1 MGGSKL
7 ISLECYNFTSLL
19 LIIVWESVLK
29 SLKHRWTHSDDTA
42 EVGLKRY
49 FKCQD
54 SIVFYLKLL
63 ILIMPFW
70 CTSAANLSWLIEQWI
85 AFSRNSLAS
94 IIMDSHLI
102 IFQFCFC
109 RGNLHIKLRSTSPLF
124 KLSSWKVL
132 CYDSTKLVFR
142 EIGNGGYF
150 LIVRCCVSWHEQN
163 LWENKRRH
171 FEWENHGKLSLAFRR
186 GFVHH

>member
-1 MGGSKL
+1 MIL
-7 ISLECYNFTSLL
+7 
-19 LIIVWESVLK
+19 
-29 SLKHRWTHSDDTA
+29 TA

-54 SIVFYLKLL
+54 SIVFYFLSPQFQIFRRLG
-63 ILIMPFW
+63 IL
-70 CTSAANLSWLIEQWI
+70 CLNVVDTNH
-85 AFSRNSLAS
+85 AFLVHFGGKSVVFNRAMDCVFEKHSLAS

-109 RGNLHIKLRSTSPLF
+109 RGNLHIKLRSTNLLL

-150 LIVRCCVSWHEQN
+150 LIVRCCVSWHKQN

>member
-1 MGGSKL
+1 MIL
-7 ISLECYNFTSLL
+7 
-19 LIIVWESVLK
+19 
-29 SLKHRWTHSDDTA
+29 TA

-54 SIVFYLKLL
+54 SIVFYFLSQFQIFRRLG
-63 ILIMPFW
+63 IL
-70 CTSAANLSWLIEQWI
+70 CLNVVDTNH
-85 AFSRNSLAS
+85 AFLVHFGGKSVVFNRAMDCVFEKHSLAS

-102 IFQFCFC
+102 NFQFCFC
-109 RGNLHIKLRSTSPLF
+109 LGNLHIKLRSTNLLL

-150 LIVRCCVSWHEQN
+150 LIVRCCVSWPKQN

-171 FEWENHGKLSLAFRR
+171 SEWENHGKLSLAFRR